1 MLRIREILKEKGVA
15 QTELAEILN
24 RKKQQVNDIVSGRV
38 GVSITMLE
46 SIAAALDVPVWQL
59 FASPE
64 EVAQCATNEDFIAF
78 VRNRGETFT
87 FDSKNTLIEYA
98 DSLKRL

>member
-1 MLRIREILKEKGVA
+1 MLRIKEILKEKGVA

-38 GVSITMLE
+38 GVSIAMLE

-64 EVAQCATNEDFIAF
+64 EVAQCATNEDFIAI
-78 VRNRGETFT
+78 VRKNGILHTFNSEK
-87 FDSKNTLIEYA
+87 DLIEFVEH
-98 DSLKRL
+98 LKE